1 MLRNVSHRR
10 PLRLF
15 ASVLTTGL
23 MMFGMTVAVTP
34 SASAAAC
41 TTWNP
46 SANGEGGGSINIST
60 HLKNSNYSGCDNRAS
75 ISAGDWVWVRC
86 LKWNSATSHW
96 WVYLRTEK
104 GSNYGWTSLDN
115 FSTIA
120 YDDDGDGAFEYA
132 YC

>member
-1 MLRNVSHRR
+1 LCNVSHRR

-46 SANGEGGGSINIST
+46 GANGEGGRLHQHIHPPQEQRLI
-60 HLKNSNYSGCDNRAS
+60 RM
-75 ISAGDWVWVRC
+75 
-86 LKWNSATSHW
+86 
-96 WVYLRTEK
+96 
-104 GSNYGWTSLDN
+104 
-115 FSTIA
+115 
-120 YDDDGDGAFEYA
+120 
-132 YC
+132 

>member
-1 MLRNVSHRR
+1 LRNVSHRR

-23 MMFGMTVAVTP
+23 MIFGMTVAVTP

-41 TTWNP
+41 TTWKP
-46 SANGEGGGSINIST
+46 AANGEGGGSITIST
-60 HLKNSNYSGCDNRAS
+60 HLKNSDYSGCDNLDA
-75 ISAGDWVWVRC
+75 ISAGEWVWVRC

-96 WVYLRTEK
+96 WVYLRTDV
-104 GSNYGWTSLDN
+104 GSHYGWTSLDN
-115 FSTIA
+115 FNSVA
-120 YDDDGDGAFEYA
+120 YDDDGDGAIEYA